1 MSNPV
6 YGFGIFISYF
16 RQQKSSAHAKLF
28 IVLFFLFSLFFT
40 VDAAIYL
47 VFLI

>member
-6 YGFGIFISYF
+6 YGFGIFASYF
-16 RQQKSSAHAKLF
+16 RKQKSFAYAKLF
-28 IVLFFLFSLFFT
+28 IILFFLFFT
-40 VDAAIYL
+40 VDTAIYL

>member
-6 YGFGIFISYF
+6 YGFGIFILYF
-16 RQQKSSAHAKLF
+16 RKQKSFAYAKLF
-28 IVLFFLFSLFFT
+28 IILFFLFSLFFT
-40 VDAAIYL
+40 VDATVYL